1 MEVNGHLMTSPMMT
15 TRPNHS
21 PVPAARKAAR
31 RMTLAAL
38 AGMGL
43 LTLAG
48 CAENDAMVAGCPN
61 VGILRDA
68 GTLRTD
74 QGVAILSGI
83 LANCGYDD
91 TSVTIAANLM
101 ITGRADEGASGGSI
115 PVTYFVAVT
124 DPNRNIISKK
134 SFTTSVPVGDNVQET
149 LTQVIPV
156 PKTMDARWFEVLV
169 GFQLTPEQVA
179 ANRNANEGR

>member
-1 MEVNGHLMTSPMMT
+1 MTSPMMT

-21 PVPAARKAAR
+21 PVPTNRKAAR

-38 AGMGL
+38 AGMGML
-43 LTLAG
+43 ALAG

-61 VGILRDA
+61 VGVLRDA

-91 TSVTIAANLM
+91 TSVTIAASVM
-101 ITGRADEGASGGSI
+101 ITARASEGAAGGTI
-115 PVTYFVAVT
+115 PITYFVAVT
-124 DPNRNIISKK
+124 DPNRNILSKK
-134 SFTTSVPVGDNVQET
+134 TFTTSVATGTDTQET

>member
-1 MEVNGHLMTSPMMT
+1 MTSPLMS
-15 TRPNHS
+15 TRPDHS
-21 PVPAARKAAR
+21 PVSPARKAAR
-31 RMTLAAL
+31 RWTLAAA
-38 AGMGL
+38 AGMGML
-43 LTLAG
+43 ALAG

-61 VGILRDA
+61 VGVLRDA
-68 GTLRTD
+68 GTLRSD

-91 TSVTIAANLM
+91 SSVTIAANLM
-101 ITGRADEGASGGSI
+101 ITGRAAEGASGGSI

-134 SFTTSVPVGDNVQET
+134 SFTTSVPVGSDIQES

-179 ANRNANEGR
+179 ANRTNNEGR

>member
-1 MEVNGHLMTSPMMT
+1 MTSPMMT

-21 PVPAARKAAR
+21 PVLHARKAAR

-38 AGMGL
+38 AGMGML
-43 LTLAG
+43 ALTG
-48 CAENDAMVAGCPN
+48 CAENDHMVAGCPN
-61 VGILRDA
+61 VGVLRDA

-91 TSVTIAANLM
+91 NSVTIAASVM
-101 ITGRADEGASGGSI
+101 ITGRANEGVAGGSI

-124 DPNRNIISKK
+124 DPNRNILSKK
-134 SFTTSVPVGDNVQET
+134 TFTTSVALGTDTQET

-156 PKTMDARWFEVLV
+156 PKTMDARWYEVLV

-179 ANRNANEGR
+179 ANRNSNEGR

>member
-1 MEVNGHLMTSPMMT
+1 MTSPMMT

-21 PVPAARKAAR
+21 PVLHVRKEAR
-31 RMTLAAL
+31 RWTLAAL
-38 AGMGL
+38 AGMGML
-43 LTLAG
+43 ALAG

-61 VGILRDA
+61 VGVLRDA

-91 TSVTIAANLM
+91 TSVTIAANVM
-101 ITGRADEGASGGSI
+101 ITGRANEGASGGTI

-124 DPNRNIISKK
+124 DPNRNILSKK
-134 SFTTSVPVGDNVQET
+134 TFTTSVTVGSDTQET

-156 PKTMDARWFEVLV
+156 PKTMDARWYEVLV

-179 ANRNANEGR
+179 ANRNTNEGR

>member
-1 MEVNGHLMTSPMMT
+1 MEVNGRLMTSPMMT

-21 PVPAARKAAR
+21 PVLHVRKEAR
-31 RMTLAAL
+31 RWTLAAL
-38 AGMGL
+38 AGMGML
-43 LTLAG
+43 ALAG

-61 VGILRDA
+61 VGVLRDA

-91 TSVTIAANLM
+91 TSVTIAANVM
-101 ITGRADEGASGGSI
+101 ITARANEGASGGTI

-124 DPNRNIISKK
+124 DPNRNILSKK
-134 SFTTSVPVGDNVQET
+134 TFTTSVTVGSDTQET